1 LLRFDPAK
9 FKASYY
15 PSQTIRQTA
24 DDFRNTYWHSEE
36 LPIDIAGIVELDLK
50 LEIRPVDRLKEFL
63 DIDALLFGNMK
74 GITVDK
80 QDFMNDKAQN
90 RLRFSL
96 AHEIGHY
103 VLHRDVYNNFPYD
116 DPDGWIEL
124 TQQIP
129 KEEYDWIEYHANEF
143 AGRLLVARDFLEKD
157 LKKAVKHAESTGF
170 SKWNALDKDRKEFA
184 KEYIASAICK
194 KYGVSQQVIMRRLDR
209 EELWPP
215 H

>member
-1 LLRFDPAK
+1 MLRFDPAK
-9 FKASYY
+9 FKAPYY
-15 PSQTIRQTA
+15 SSQTIRQKA
-24 DDFRNTYWHSEE
+24 DDFRNTYWHSEK
-36 LPIDIAGIVELDLK
+36 LPIDIEGIVELDLK
-50 LEIRPVDRLKEFL
+50 LEIRPVERLKERF
-63 DIDALLFGNMK
+63 DIDALLFGDMK
-74 GITVDK
+74 GIMLDK

-103 VLHRDVYNNFPYD
+103 ILHRDVYHDFPYD
-116 DPDGWIEL
+116 DLDVWIEL

-129 KEEYDWIEYHANEF
+129 EQEYGWIEYHANEF
-143 AGRLLVARDFLEKD
+143 AGRLLVPRDFLEKD
-157 LKKAVKHAESTGF
+157 FKEAVKYAESTGF
-170 SKWNALDKDRKEFA
+170 AKWNALDKDRKEFA

-194 KYGVSQQVIMRRLDR
+194 KYGVSHQVIMRRLDK